1 MDYINTP
8 LILNS
13 KGKSIAFYQSKDL
26 ANINNIT
33 LWSLFE
39 GKYNSI
45 YGESK
50 PYSIEYRLN
59 PSPYTD
65 NMFTNYQYVADWTD
79 GTTTS
84 YESHQFNTDR
94 FGHFDI
100 VEAWNEYQYGILSA
114 DTNIGV
120 SPTKTKF
127 RIWRGDIPRNDDQI
141 EQRVLKGDRM
151 RNPWIHLKFTKNK
164 NKNTKMTFHNLNVI
178 YYKEYGNR

>member
-26 ANINNIT
+26 AGINNIT

-50 PYSIEYRLN
+50 PYSIEYRLS

-65 NMFTNYQYVADWTD
+65 NMFTNY
-79 GTTTS
+79 
-84 YESHQFNTDR
+84 
-94 FGHFDI
+94 
-100 VEAWNEYQYGILSA
+100 
-114 DTNIGV
+114 
-120 SPTKTKF
+120 
-127 RIWRGDIPRNDDQI
+127 
-141 EQRVLKGDRM
+141 
-151 RNPWIHLKFTKNK
+151 
-164 NKNTKMTFHNLNVI
+164 
-178 YYKEYGNR
+178 